1 MNHGRFRDLDWQAA
15 QIRAQRHVVIQ
26 HRVHIL
32 DPNRI
37 NRTVK
42 DSPLVVRA
50 LLMIQDDPSSIQVE
64 SLIAAIAQ

>member
-1 MNHGRFRDLDWQAA
+1 MNVLGVLGTWTGLAA

-50 LLMIQDDPSSIQVE
+50 LLMIQVQSK
-64 SLIAAIAQ
+64 LNL